1 MNQENGVAGNI
12 PAQNQ
17 PPVRPMKVTLSP
29 IPPNSTTI
37 THIASICRGS
47 KKRAPIEDVVECFK
61 LKILQIEEESKSKI
75 RSISFIGNR
84 NDRIRL
90 LNLKLS
96 FNKLC
101 WSRTFPWWRGASLS
115 EESCSSGWGR
125 SSQRSSMGWRSA
137 KWKLMNESRRLKLG
151 LKKLGPSMKLWWSGF
166 LGQRF
171 LVLHSFMRLFYAF
184 LFLIIVLLYK
194 LILSIVTP
202 FELLRKMLFISAYVI
217 TFNILRKPS

>member
-96 FNKLC
+96 FNKCVLKQN
-101 WSRTFPWWRGASLS
+101 FPMMK
-115 EESCSSGWGR
+115 R
-125 SSQRSSMGWRSA
+125 SVIIGG
-137 KWKLMNESRRLKLG
+137 KLQLRLRKVKPKKQHG
-151 LKKLGPSMKLWWSGF
+151 LK
-166 LGQRF
+166 
-171 LVLHSFMRLFYAF
+171 
-184 LFLIIVLLYK
+184 
-194 LILSIVTP
+194 
-202 FELLRKMLFISAYVI
+202 ECKMEADE
-217 TFNILRKPS
+217 